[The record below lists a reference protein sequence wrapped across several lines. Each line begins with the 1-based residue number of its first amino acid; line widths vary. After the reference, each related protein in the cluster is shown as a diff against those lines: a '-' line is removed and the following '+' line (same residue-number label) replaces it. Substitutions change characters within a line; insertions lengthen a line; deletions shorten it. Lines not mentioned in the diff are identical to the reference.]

1 MYWNS
6 SNGGLIVVSSDQR
19 LKKDFD
25 YDLSGIETIKKL
37 TPVRFTWK
45 ESEKRQLGFV
55 AQEAIT
61 ADEHLAWNDTENDQW
76 GLNGWEGYV
85 AMLTKA
91 VQELSAEVESLKEKL
106 NG

>member
-1 MYWNS
+1 M
-6 SNGGLIVVSSDQR
+6 
-19 LKKDFD
+19 KKDFD

-37 TPVRFTWK
+37 KPVRFTWK
-45 ESEKRQLGFV
+45 ESEKRQLGFI

-76 GLNGWEGYV
+76 GLNGWEGYA

-91 VQELSAEVESLKEKL
+91 VQEQQTLIEELQAEVKALKEA
-106 NG
+106 